1 MRDSTYMMQDKISQ
15 ELSWSSFEIM
25 TKNSFPPIK
34 INKLNLKIFKINIV
48 EKKKK
53 KKNSFPFTFS
63 GSLLSSHPTDLP
75 YQGPSL
81 LGH

>member
-1 MRDSTYMMQDKISQ
+1 
-15 ELSWSSFEIM
+15 M

-53 KKNSFPFTFS
+53 EKLFSFHLLRQFAKLPPHGPPIS
-63 GSLLSSHPTDLP
+63 GPLSPGPLNPWPKSHLLRSHTL
-75 YQGPSL
+75 GPGTRQ
-81 LGH
+81 LG